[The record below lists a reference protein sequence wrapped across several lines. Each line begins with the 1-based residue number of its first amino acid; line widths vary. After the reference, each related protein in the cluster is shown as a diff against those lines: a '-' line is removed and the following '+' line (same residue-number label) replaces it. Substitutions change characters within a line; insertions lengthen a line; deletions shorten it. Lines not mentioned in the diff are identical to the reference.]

1 MHYYKCGF
9 DMKTI
14 PIEKQ
19 LQYLLNMI
27 TDMGDCQKEFHFD
40 IDTSRLIGLNHI
52 EYDAEIKR
60 QIEDNTRKAIAEGDL
75 S

>member
-27 TDMGDCQKEFHFD
+27 TDMG
-40 IDTSRLIGLNHI
+40 RLP
-52 EYDAEIKR
+52 KR
-60 QIEDNTRKAIAEGDL
+60 ISFRY
-75 S
+75 

>member
-1 MHYYKCGF
+1 
-9 DMKTI
+9 
-14 PIEKQ
+14 
-19 LQYLLNMI
+19 MI

-40 IDTSRLIGLNHI
+40 IDTSSLVGLNHI